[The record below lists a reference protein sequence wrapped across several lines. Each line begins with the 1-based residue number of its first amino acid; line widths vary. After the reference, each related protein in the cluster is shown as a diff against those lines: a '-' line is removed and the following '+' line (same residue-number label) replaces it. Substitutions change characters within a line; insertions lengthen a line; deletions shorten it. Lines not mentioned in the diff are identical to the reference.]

1 MAKSPKRARQAVFG
15 KAAEALNHD
24 TDQMAERWA
33 TAFRRRVSERGEPF
47 PTDDLEQDVE
57 ALVKGVASVLND
69 PWSYRTFIADGEH
82 QQIGQQIA
90 AKHVRAGGSL
100 TSALDAY
107 MRLRQAMILASRDV
121 FRESDR
127 PFFDVM
133 TRLNRC
139 IDRILFAIAEGYFS
153 AFQAEIEKQALSDP
167 LTGLGNS
174 RRFREALSSEL
185 KRSSRTGRPFSIVF
199 VDVDDFKDI
208 NDEFGHVHADYI
220 LTAIGR
226 TIGAQLRGSD
236 LLCRWGGDEFIIL
249 LPSVESGHAP
259 GKVAKRI
266 IDTLS
271 SKYQLDDHDC
281 YVSASIGITLYPLDG
296 THSDELIKNADLAM
310 YHAKANGKNSY
321 QYYND
326 SMNVAAFERMA
337 VENRLRKALEN
348 DQLLVHY
355 QPQVD
360 AASGAIVGMEALLR
374 WHDPDEGLVPP
385 SAFIPV
391 AEESGLILPIGE
403 RVLREACREA
413 RTWQRRNGPP
423 VLVSINVSSVQFT
436 RQDVARLVADAL
448 EESGLDPGA
457 LEIEIT
463 ESTIMDDPDRAIKT
477 LRRIKQQ
484 GVRIALD
491 DFGTGYSS
499 LSHLRRFPIDTLKI
513 DRSFIL
519 DIERKREDAEIV
531 AAIIA
536 MAHSLRLRVVVEGVE
551 SENQRRMVVERDCD
565 LIQGYLF
572 SPPVAAGEVPEMLAR
587 GTLGTGEIVR
597 LKPRP
602 SPTREPPVKDSVTDA
617 PLKRRLVD
625 SLSGCADRR

>member
-1 MAKSPKRARQAVFG
+1 M
-15 KAAEALNHD
+15 
-24 TDQMAERWA
+24 
-33 TAFRRRVSERGEPF
+33 
-47 PTDDLEQDVE
+47 
-57 ALVKGVASVLND
+57 
-69 PWSYRTFIADGEH
+69 
-82 QQIGQQIA
+82 
-90 AKHVRAGGSL
+90 
-100 TSALDAY
+100 
-107 MRLRQAMILASRDV
+107 
-121 FRESDR
+121 
-127 PFFDVM
+127 
-133 TRLNRC
+133 
-139 IDRILFAIAEGYFS
+139 
-153 AFQAEIEKQALSDP
+153 
-167 LTGLGNS
+167 
-174 RRFREALSSEL
+174 
-185 KRSSRTGRPFSIVF
+185 
-199 VDVDDFKDI
+199 
-208 NDEFGHVHADYI
+208 
-220 LTAIGR
+220 
-226 TIGAQLRGSD
+226 
-236 LLCRWGGDEFIIL
+236 
-249 LPSVESGHAP
+249 
-259 GKVAKRI
+259 
-266 IDTLS
+266 
-271 SKYQLDDHDC
+271 
-281 YVSASIGITLYPLDG
+281 
-296 THSDELIKNADLAM
+296 
-310 YHAKANGKNSY
+310 
-321 QYYND
+321 
-326 SMNVAAFERMA
+326 
-337 VENRLRKALEN
+337 
-348 DQLLVHY
+348 
-355 QPQVD
+355 
-360 AASGAIVGMEALLR
+360 
-374 WHDPDEGLVPP
+374 
-385 SAFIPV
+385 
-391 AEESGLILPIGE
+391 
-403 RVLREACREA
+403 
-413 RTWQRRNGPP
+413 
-423 VLVSINVSSVQFT
+423 
-436 RQDVARLVADAL
+436 ARLVADAL